1 MTLKKRPL
9 VEHVAVKSDV
19 LPFLEANMKRLE
31 SAVDFIY
38 LDPPHYFGA
47 VKASRKNQHD
57 GWVKEMGKR
66 LSAAKPTLKNTG
78 VIAVSIDDMEQAR
91 LRMLMDAIFG
101 EDNFIGMITIDTGNV
116 TNNARLLSSSH
127 EYLLLYAQN
136 LPILMKSGAK
146 WRKKREGL
154 DVLRKQEKRLR
165 LKHGDNF
172 EAMSEELKEWFKSQN
187 LPQRLRQFYLADARG
202 LYTYS
207 DLSAPKNGL
216 NYEVINPNTGKAVA
230 IPTRGWAV
238 SEKTFQSLI
247 NADNIIW
254 GGADTHQPLKK
265 LYLKDAPDQVIRS
278 VFSIPSRSPE
288 RLLQKILGKDVV
300 FQEPKDLAFM
310 KHVIEVMT
318 PKNAVIL
325 DFFGGSGTTG
335 HAVLDLNYEDVESTR
350 KFILCTNEGFKAVMK
365 PRLEAVISG
374 KWVDR
379 QHRPRHANLK
389 MKF

>member
-1 MTLKKRPL
+1 M
-9 VEHVAVKSDV
+9 KSDG
-19 LPFLEANMKRLE
+19 LSFLEANNKALKA
-31 SAVDFIY
+31 SVDFIY
-38 LDPPHYFGA
+38 IDPPHYFGA
-47 VKASRKNQHD
+47 VKAYRKKQHD
-57 GWVKEMGKR
+57 DWVKEMGKR
-66 LSAAKPTLKNTG
+66 LRVAKPVLNNTG
-78 VIAVSIDDMEQAR
+78 VIAVSIDDVEQAR
-91 LRMLMDAIFG
+91 LRILMDETFG
-101 EDNFIGMITIDTGNV
+101 EDNFIGMVTIDTGNV
-116 TNNARLLSSSH
+116 TNNARLLSSTH

-136 LPILMKSGAK
+136 LPALIKSGTK

-165 LKHGDNF
+165 LKHGADF
-172 EAMSEELKEWFKSQN
+172 ETMGEELKEWFKTQN
-187 LPQRLRQFYLADARG
+187 LPQRLKQFYFVDGQG

-216 NYEVINPNTGKAVA
+216 DYEVVNPNTGEVVA

-238 SEKTFQSLI
+238 SEETFQELVDS
-247 NADNIIW
+247 DNIIW
-254 GGADTHQPLKK
+254 GTSAAHQPLKK

-300 FQEPKDLAFM
+300 FKEPKDLDFM
-310 KHVIEVMT
+310 KHVIDVMT

-335 HAVLDLNYEDVESTR
+335 HAVLDLNYEDRESNR
-350 KFILCTNEGFKAVMK
+350 KFILCENDSYATVLK

-374 KWVDR
+374 KWADR
-379 QHRPRHANLK
+379 QHRPRRANLK
-389 MKF
+389 TKF